1 MRSARKRNRLQFR
14 RPRFSHE
21 SAIGLPGTGCSVGKG
36 SEKQAYYS
44 LFGMKHVEKEQN
56 TIGGVG
62 MNNAEITI
70 GQATYEIHRNF
81 TGNKTVIDLVKESL
95 MMEKQ
100 PEMTFDTNDDDGV

>member
-1 MRSARKRNRLQFR
+1 
-14 RPRFSHE
+14 
-21 SAIGLPGTGCSVGKG
+21 
-36 SEKQAYYS
+36 
-44 LFGMKHVEKEQN
+44 
-56 TIGGVG
+56 